1 MRNDDDRAL
10 ESWREKKKNKT
21 KAAIQREALKL
32 FREQGYSATT
42 AEQIAEAAEVSRA
55 TFFRYFPTKADIVL
69 YDVFASKTLAR
80 FLAMPAEMKPLRAL
94 QHALQEALDETSV
107 EEREQERQREA
118 LLRTEPEL
126 RKQMPDL
133 FARRLPLVA
142 EALAERWGRP
152 QDDLEVLA
160 LAGAVVGIAMALWT
174 VVEQDL
180 SEGFIE
186 RHVALLNKAL
196 ALLAAV
202 IDRDG

>member
-1 MRNDDDRAL
+1 MHNDDRTL
-10 ESWREKKKNKT
+10 ENWREQKKNKT
-21 KAAIQREALKL
+21 KAAIQREALQL

-94 QHALQEALDETSV
+94 QHALLKALDETSV

-142 EALAERWGRP
+142 EALAERLGRP
-152 QDDLEVLA
+152 HDDLEALV

-196 ALLAAV
+196 VLLAAV